1 MNSYISNI
9 LAQPEAL
16 GKAVNTY
23 SPDTFDK
30 TTHQLERG
38 DFDRIVITGMGASY
52 NAAYPAYLQ
61 LSNLSIPVMLVNAA
75 ELVHYSHGLISSR
88 TLLWLNSQS
97 GRSAELVHLLD
108 KIKPAPPAKIISF
121 VNDISSPL
129 ASAANVCQPIYAG
142 IENAVSTKTYL
153 NMMALN
159 LLASLEILGENIAET
174 KNKLLDA
181 SKEMDHYL
189 ADWQERRDDLD
200 VLLGDFTDLF
210 ILGRGTSLSTVWN
223 GALISKE
230 AAKATFEGMHCAD
243 FRHGPLELVEPGLIA
258 LVLAGPAHTSELNHD
273 LALEIATLGG
283 RSCWLDSRLDAE
295 IPTIL
300 IPKANEIALPLVEI
314 LPLQMLSLVIADR
327 RGLQAGQFRHIKK
340 VTTRE

>member
-1 MNSYISNI
+1 MNPYLSDM

-16 GKAVNTY
+16 RRAINAY
-23 SPDTFDK
+23 SPGTFEK
-30 TTHQLERG
+30 ITRRLEKG
-38 DFDRIVITGMGASY
+38 DYDRIVITGMGASY

-97 GRSAELVHLLD
+97 GRSAELVHLLE
-108 KIKPAPPAKIISF
+108 KIKSTPPATIVSF
-121 VNDISSPL
+121 VNDTTSPL
-129 ASAANVCQPIYAG
+129 ALAARACQPIHAG
-142 IENAVSTKTYL
+142 VENAVSTKTYM
-153 NMMALN
+153 NMLALN
-159 LLASLEILGENIAET
+159 LLAALRLRGGDVDGA

-181 SKEMDHYL
+181 SVAMDTYFSS
-189 ADWQERRDDLD
+189 WQKYKDELD
-200 VLLGDFTDLF
+200 GLVGEFTDLF
-210 ILGRGTSLSTVWN
+210 ILGRGTSISTVWN
-223 GALISKE
+223 GALIIKE
-230 AAKATFEGMHCAD
+230 AAKTAFEGMHCAD

-273 LALEIATLGG
+273 LALEVATLGG
-283 RSCWLDSRLDAE
+283 RSCWLDSMPDAE

-314 LPLQMLSLVIADR
+314 LPLQMLSLVMADR
-327 RGLQAGQFRHIKK
+327 KGLQAGQFRYIKK